1 MAAQW
6 RTATG
11 RSTVLAVTSRE
22 DLEQLLAVGN
32 ESPSF
37 EVKGPG
43 SLNDKAFVAKIARAV
58 MAMGNRRDGGVVC
71 IGIDEP
77 QMKGMLPGL
86 DAAQAAEWADFD
98 NVTSALA
105 RYADPAV
112 VFALESYTLPSRA
125 NVVVLDVVEFDI
137 VPHVCKKS
145 FPGELQDGMTYVR
158 PRGKPES
165 VMVPN
170 SAEMRALLD
179 LATAKGVR
187 EFVRVAD
194 GAGIP
199 LSSTKSQEQLNLDA
213 YEDERATAWAEPSD
227 TLNDILGRGH
237 YDVAVR
243 PAAYSS
249 GRVLPV
255 DLESF
260 VSDNT
265 VRLRGWPVPFVDYKT
280 PRARHGSW
288 MGQDVEAS
296 VVPHEEAWRMLGS
309 GQFLHRR
316 VLATDLSD
324 SSELKPAVADAT
336 GAVAVWDVLLYMV
349 EVAELG
355 ARMATAL
362 DVASIAFDVSLA
374 GIAGRQLISGDF
386 KRDLDGPYVIAADA
400 LDATVVVD
408 SSRLLADTR
417 EVGIE
422 LSQQLLHLFGLN
434 VPDKVLYD
442 WQDQI
447 FNNR

>member
-1 MAAQW
+1 
-6 RTATG
+6 
-11 RSTVLAVTSRE
+11 
-22 DLEQLLAVGN
+22 
-32 ESPSF
+32 
-37 EVKGPG
+37 
-43 SLNDKAFVAKIARAV
+43 
-58 MAMGNRRDGGVVC
+58 
-71 IGIDEP
+71 
-77 QMKGMLPGL
+77 
-86 DAAQAAEWADFD
+86 
-98 NVTSALA
+98 
-105 RYADPAV
+105 
-112 VFALESYTLPSRA
+112 
-125 NVVVLDVVEFDI
+125 
-137 VPHVCKKS
+137 
-145 FPGELQDGMTYVR
+145 
-158 PRGKPES
+158 
-165 VMVPN
+165 MVPN

-199 LSSTKSQEQLNLDA
+199 LRSSKSQEELDVDA
-213 YEDERATAWAEPSD
+213 YEDERATAWAQPSD
-227 TLNDILGRGH
+227 TLDDILRRGH

-243 PAAYSS
+243 PTVYLS

-265 VRLRGWPVPFVDYKT
+265 VRLRGWPVPFVDYKK
-280 PRARHGSW
+280 PRSRHGSW

-296 VVPHEEAWRMLGS
+296 VVPHEEAWRMCGS

-324 SSELKPAVADAT
+324 SNELKPEVAGAT
-336 GAVAVWDVLLYMV
+336 GAVAVWDVLLYVV

-362 DVASIAFDVSLA
+362 DVPSIAFDVALA

-386 KRDLDGPYVIAADA
+386 NRDLDGPYMIAADA
-400 LDATVVVD
+400 LDATAVVD

-417 EVGIE
+417 EVGVE
-422 LSQQLLHLFGLN
+422 LAQQLLHQFGLD
-434 VPDKVLYD
+434 VPYKVLYD

-447 FNNR
+447 FNRP

>member
-1 MAAQW
+1 M
-6 RTATG
+6 
-11 RSTVLAVTSRE
+11 VLIVTSRE

-43 SLNDKAFVAKIARAV
+43 SLNDKAFVSKIARAV

-71 IGIDEP
+71 IGIDETR
-77 QMKGMLPGL
+77 MTNMLPGL

-98 NVTSALA
+98 NVTAALA

-112 VFALESYTLPSRA
+112 AFTLESYMLTGCGA
-125 NVVVLDVVEFDI
+125 KVVVLDVAEFDI

-187 EFVRVAD
+187 EFVRVAE
-194 GAGIP
+194 GAGVS
-199 LSSTKSQEQLNLDA
+199 LRSTKSREEVDVDA
-213 YEDERATAWAEPSD
+213 YEAERATAWAEPSE
-227 TLNDILGRGH
+227 TLLEILRRGH
-237 YDVAVR
+237 YDVAIR
-243 PAAYSS
+243 PTIYSP

-260 VSDNT
+260 VNDNT
-265 VRLRGWPVPFVDYKT
+265 VRLRGWPVPFIDYRT
-280 PRARHGSW
+280 PRQRHGSSI
-288 MGQDVEAS
+288 GQDEKS
-296 VVPHEEAWRMLGS
+296 EVVPHEEAWRMCGS
-309 GQFLHRR
+309 GQFLHRK

-324 SSELKPAVADAT
+324 SHELKAGAADAT

-355 ARMATAL
+355 ARMTTAL

-374 GIAGRQLISGDF
+374 GIAGRQLISGEF
-386 KRDLDGPYVIAADA
+386 RRDLSDSYMVSADELEA
-400 LDATVVVD
+400 ILVVD
-408 SSRLLADTR
+408 GARLLADTP
-417 EVGIE
+417 EVGVG
-422 LSQQLLHLFGLN
+422 LAQQLLQQFGLN
-434 VPDKVLYD
+434 IPDKVLFD
-442 WQDQI
+442 WQDQV
-447 FNNR
+447 FNRR